1 MKRRNFLL
9 ALPSSG
15 FALGFAKLSLAHHG
29 WDSYDESRPIYL
41 EGKVKS
47 TKWQNPHAE
56 ITVNV
61 ANDLKLPTNLATR
74 MPPAQ
79 TSGVNGSKILS
90 GAVVPTKRG
99 DWVLELA
106 PMTRIAA
113 WKIAE
118 PKAGETVAAIGF
130 TYKDEKGEAR
140 ARIEYLIIGDS
151 MYGIRS
157 MPA

>member
-41 EGKVKS
+41 EGKVKA

-56 ITVNV
+56 IAVTT
-61 ANDLKLPTNLATR
+61 ANDLKLPPGLAGR
-74 MPPAQ
+74 IPPAQ
-79 TSGVNGSKILS
+79 TSPVNGSKILS
-90 GAVVPTKRG
+90 SAVVPTQRG

-113 WKIAE
+113 WKIVE
-118 PKAGETVAAIGF
+118 PKAGDTVAAIGF

-140 ARIEYLIIGDS
+140 ARIEYLIMGER

>member
-29 WDSYDESRPIYL
+29 GDGYDESRPIYL

-56 ITVNV
+56 IVVTIAPN
-61 ANDLKLPTNLATR
+61 LKQPPALATR
-74 MPPAQ
+74 IPPAQ
-79 TSGVNGSKILS
+79 TSLVNGSQILS

-106 PMTRIAA
+106 PMSRIAA
-113 WKIAE
+113 WKIVE
-118 PKAGETVAAIGF
+118 PKAGDTVAAIGF

-140 ARIEYLIIGDS
+140 ARIEYLIMGES